1 MKILNDIMFDGEQFG
16 HLMVKLV
23 FDWISQWPLP
33 NKQFNYVPRC
43 LLGF

>member
-23 FDWISQWPLP
+23 FDWIFPMAIT
-33 NKQFNYVPRC
+33 K
-43 LLGF
+43 